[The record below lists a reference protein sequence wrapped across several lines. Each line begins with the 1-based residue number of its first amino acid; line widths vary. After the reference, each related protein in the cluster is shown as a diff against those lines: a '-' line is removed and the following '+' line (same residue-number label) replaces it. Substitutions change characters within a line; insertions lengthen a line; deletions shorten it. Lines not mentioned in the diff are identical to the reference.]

1 MDQKTANARES
12 APDIASSPLAAM
24 VGATPFA
31 VALIDTEPKVIAVS
45 DAWRVLFDLTDTNET
60 AQSPASAAP
69 AIAERE
75 LQQLLKALKDGKTG
89 PKLIEIAATETRH
102 PAWVR
107 LEAAPW
113 IGEDAK
119 PGGYLISA
127 YSVTDMV
134 EAHRETETALT
145 RARDESEAAN
155 TAKSEFLANM
165 SHEIRTPMN
174 GVIGMNGLL
183 LRTDLTVEQR
193 KYAEAVRVSAD
204 CLLNLINDILDIS
217 KLEAGKVELE
227 RIDFSL
233 GSMVEDVVELLSP
246 KAVEKGLEIVAFI
259 DEGARRDFSGDPTRL
274 RQVVLNLLSNALKF
288 TEHGFV
294 AVEVRTESS
303 DRQRARLRMEIQDT
317 GIGLS
322 AEAKTKLFTKFQQ
335 ADGSVTRKYGGTGLG
350 LSICRQLVELMG
362 GRIGVSDRDGGGSVF
377 WIEVELPHAANS
389 VNQVVPERGERDLA
403 GKRILVVDD
412 MEINRIIF
420 QRQLE
425 MEGAIVSEA
434 ADGPAAL
441 ASLVIADARG
451 EPFDIVLLDH
461 MMPGLSG
468 EGVAAKIRANTA
480 LFQPKLVLASSIGEM
495 VGAGGGANGLFD
507 AVFTKPV
514 RQSVLINRLA
524 QLAVGAAPIVAAPPA
539 AATPSDTDP
548 AAPGLSVD
556 DFFYDE
562 PSPMPQGRGRILLAE
577 DNEINTL
584 LATTILQESGYTIH
598 CVVNGEEAVEAVRQ
612 QTFDL
617 ILMDMQMP
625 RMDGLQATRMI
636 RDLPPPA
643 GTTPIIAMTANAMR
657 KDQDACIAA
666 GMNDFVSKPID
677 PEAFLQ
683 VVARFMGAEL
693 WDDEP
698 LVAPAAAAKKVADV
712 DPAKLTGLARLLPPD
727 RMRKVVESYLAAA
740 TERLVRIESLM
751 RTEDFASV
759 AREAHDLKGTS
770 GNFGALRLQAMA
782 EQLERACLA
791 QDDAEAP
798 RLVGEIR
805 QGSVIAWGLIRD
817 WLSEFDAEPQRA
829 LG

>member
-1 MDQKTANARES
+1 MHQMTAATLEQG
-12 APDIASSPLAAM
+12 ADDGQDALADR
-24 VGATPFA
+24 VRSTPFA
-31 VALIDTEPKVIAVS
+31 CAQIDNASKVIAVS
-45 DAWRVLFDLTDTNET
+45 SAWRALFRVSQAIEPGAPLELAMPGAPTLDMADCLAN
-60 AQSPASAAP
+60 PAP
-69 AIAERE
+69 R
-75 LQQLLKALKDGKTG
+75 LV
-89 PKLIEIAATETRH
+89 EIASDDNHA
-102 PAWVR
+102 AWVR
-107 LEAAPW
+107 LEISVRVDAVGAPT
-113 IGEDAK
+113 GC
-119 PGGYLISA
+119 LICA
-127 YSVTDMV
+127 HDVTDLV
-134 EAHRETETALT
+134 EAHRQTESALT

-183 LRTDLTVEQR
+183 LRTDLSAEQR
-193 KYAEAVRVSAD
+193 KYADAVRVSAD

-227 RIDFSL
+227 RIDFNL

-246 KAVEKGLEIVAFI
+246 KAVEKGLEIVAFL

-288 TEHGFV
+288 TETGFV
-294 AVEVRTESS
+294 AVEVRTEAG
-303 DRQRARLRMEIQDT
+303 DRQRSKLRMEIQDT

-350 LSICRQLVELMG
+350 LSICRQLIELMD
-362 GRIGVSDRDGGGSVF
+362 GRIGVSDRPGGGSIF
-377 WIEVELPHAANS
+377 WIELELPHANAS
-389 VNQVVPERGERDLA
+389 VAPAPKGEPDLA
-403 GKRILVVDD
+403 GLRILVVDD
-412 MEINRIIF
+412 IEINRIIF

-434 ADGPAAL
+434 EDGPSAL

-451 EPFDIVLLDH
+451 EPFDVVLLDH

-480 LFQPKLVLASSIGEM
+480 LVQPKLVLASSIGEM
-495 VGAGGGANGLFD
+495 VGAGGGAHGLFD

-514 RQSVLINRLA
+514 RQGVLIARIA
-524 QLAVGAAPIVAAPPA
+524 QLASNAAPESAPTSVSVANEPLPTVVAE
-539 AATPSDTDP
+539 
-548 AAPGLSVD
+548 

-562 PSPMPQGRGRILLAE
+562 PAPMPQGRGRILLAE

-584 LATTILQESGYTIH
+584 LATTILEESGYTIH
-598 CVVNGEEAVEAVRQ
+598 CVVNGQEAVEAVQ
-612 QTFDL
+612 QQDFDL

-625 RMDGLQATRMI
+625 RMDGLQATRLI
-636 RDLPPPA
+636 RELPKPA
-643 GTTPIIAMTANAMR
+643 GATPIIAMTANAMR

-677 PEAFLQ
+677 PEAFLR

-693 WDDEP
+693 WDDESEII
-698 LVAPAAAAKKVADV
+698 PAAVKKVADV
-712 DPAKLTGLARLLPPD
+712 DPAKLTGLARMLPPD
-727 RMRKVVESYLAAA
+727 RMRKVVESYLSAAV
-740 TERLVRIESLM
+740 ERLQRIESLM
-751 RTEDFASV
+751 RTEDFVSV

-791 QDDAEAP
+791 CDDAEAP

-805 QGSVIAWGLIRD
+805 QASVIAWGLIRD
-817 WLSEFDAEPQRA
+817 WLDAFDSEPKQA